1 MTDIVTQGFNPG
13 SGYNIGRSYGTVCRF
28 SANAGGM
35 TDIVTQGFNPGNRMR
50 YNCNAGF
57 YPWEQDEI

>member
-13 SGYNIGRSYGTVCRF
+13 SGYNIGRSYGTACRF

-35 TDIVTQGFNPGNRMR
+35 TDIVTQGFNPGNGMR

-57 YPWEQDEI
+57 